1 MKAEERLDQWYD
13 DHDDALAINGLK
25 MEANK
30 AIALLRDFPPTDDM
44 TPVATW
50 VRLWSDWDK
59 RRKAYLDG
67 EGE

>member
-30 AIALLRDFPPTDDM
+30 AIALLREMPYSFEYEPTE
-44 TPVATW
+44 VQRRW
-50 VRLWSDWDK
+50 LE
-59 RRKAYLDG
+59 RRKKYLDG